1 MTRILETE
9 QQTALKTSDLPCQP
23 GVEVEVLVREM
34 IGRVADKW
42 TMLILEEL
50 TEHGTVRFT
59 RLGELVG
66 GISQKMLTK
75 TLRQLESDGLV
86 KRTVYPVIPP
96 HVDYQLTELGLSLSE
111 AFCGVWEWA
120 EKYHGQVTQARQD
133 FQPLAAS
140 PFRPDSGDA
149 SDRIRRIDAAIQP
162 SGDDRP

>member
-1 MTRILETE
+1 MTRILESE
-9 QQTALKTSDLPCQP
+9 QQKDQGGFESACQP
-23 GVEVEVLVREM
+23 GAEVETLVREM
-34 IGRVADKW
+34 IGHVADKW

-96 HVDYQLTELGLSLSE
+96 HVDYRLTELGFSLSE

-120 EKYHGQVTQARQD
+120 EKYHGQVARARQK
-133 FQPLAAS
+133 FQPVVTS
-140 PFRPDSGDA
+140 SSVGVKTGF
-149 SDRIRRIDAAIQP
+149 
-162 SGDDRP
+162 